1 MLGMRKMWPSILLS
15 IHSDGCHTYSG
26 DEKKICAIV
35 GNWNLNKGRNIYKDG
50 NPTSALLWHVLN
62 TISNYQFVTEDG
74 IIQFLYSSMIS
85 PLSMKFYFIPLFF
98 YVSWIYVECLTHI
111 SAVVTQLKLKKI
123 NSKLPAKALSHEKN
137 VKKYSLM
144 WMCISITQSKKKQF
158 SNFTHNVFKNGK
170 CYKSKLK

>member
-1 MLGMRKMWPSILLS
+1 MWPSILLS
-15 IHSDGCHTYSG
+15 IHSDRCHVV
-26 DEKKICAIV
+26 EKICAIV

-62 TISNYQFVTEDG
+62 TVSNYQFVTEDG

-85 PLSMKFYFIPLFF
+85 PLSMKFYFIFF
-98 YVSWIYVECLTHI
+98 FFLCFLNICRMSHTHI
-111 SAVVTQLKLKKI
+111 SSGNTVEAKKNQFKTSCKGI
-123 NSKLPAKALSHEKN
+123 ISWKN
-137 VKKYSLM
+137 VKKTQLNVNV
-144 WMCISITQSKKKQF
+144 CIHNTKQKKQF